1 MRTKQAFKNA
11 SMSLVLQVVLAVSGV
26 LIPRFFIELYGSPV
40 NGLVQSITQFISYMS
55 LVEAGIGAA
64 GTVALYKPIAD
75 NNQPKINSIVSA
87 AKSFYYRSGM
97 IFFGLVAA
105 LVVFYPYA
113 VKNEIG
119 DVSFIRTMIVILSLN
134 GIVDYFYLGKYRVLL
149 NADQKGYIISLAQI
163 IGTVIMTVVC
173 ILLMKSDFAAG
184 RDFSLVIK
192 GVNAAIYI
200 LRSLIVGLYVKKKY
214 PNVKFNSKP
223 DFKAYD
229 QRWAALLHQ
238 IVGMIVNNTAVI
250 LMTLLLSEN
259 ALAEISVFGVYNLV
273 AYSLYGVMN
282 SISSGLNS
290 GFGEVISKGETDV
303 LNRSYSNYEYVFFL
317 IIFVAYTCMAVLLYP
332 FIGLYSATF
341 TDAIYLRWSLVALFT
356 LSGLLQCLRLP
367 GLTLICAAGH
377 YKQTKWRAITE
388 ASINLI
394 VSLALVKPLGING
407 VLIGM
412 CASYLYRTTDVIVY
426 SAKHFVKGTLKLT
439 AWRILRNLAVS
450 AALIAGGIWLLPSTA
465 GSWLG
470 WILQAVVFG
479 VAALVLIVGL
489 NIVCEPKEFKNLLGR
504 VKDIIGR
511 S

>member
-105 LVVFYPYA
+105 LVVFYPFA

-163 IGTVIMTVVC
+163 IGTVVMTVVC

-184 RDFSLVIK
+184 RNFSLAIK

-214 PNVKFNSKP
+214 PNGIHAF
-223 DFKAYD
+223 
-229 QRWAALLHQ
+229 LLK
-238 IVGMIVNNTAVI
+238 
-250 LMTLLLSEN
+250 S
-259 ALAEISVFGVYNLV
+259 
-273 AYSLYGVMN
+273 
-282 SISSGLNS
+282 SI
-290 GFGEVISKGETDV
+290 
-303 LNRSYSNYEYVFFL
+303 
-317 IIFVAYTCMAVLLYP
+317 
-332 FIGLYSATF
+332 
-341 TDAIYLRWSLVALFT
+341 
-356 LSGLLQCLRLP
+356 
-367 GLTLICAAGH
+367 
-377 YKQTKWRAITE
+377 
-388 ASINLI
+388 
-394 VSLALVKPLGING
+394 
-407 VLIGM
+407 
-412 CASYLYRTTDVIVY
+412 
-426 SAKHFVKGTLKLT
+426 
-439 AWRILRNLAVS
+439 
-450 AALIAGGIWLLPSTA
+450 
-465 GSWLG
+465 
-470 WILQAVVFG
+470 
-479 VAALVLIVGL
+479 
-489 NIVCEPKEFKNLLGR
+489 
-504 VKDIIGR
+504 
-511 S
+511 